1 MHLVQSPVNLIV
13 KHDNKAIQN
22 ATNHINSM
30 YLNSKYWISASEIGI
45 THQWPHTQKRQRPSP
60 LPQSAEK
67 NNESYF
73 NRRNR
78 RHVRRILHTTH
89 PASAGFVGGMLEGG
103 LAPLLQLVGFV
114 DKLRRP
120 HEKTVRASPFYGVQ
134 PAYAGESGSSLS
146 PHIHCR
152 KIRLCFLHLDG
163 DWR

>member
-1 MHLVQSPVNLIV
+1 MHLVQSSVNLIV
-13 KHDNKAIQN
+13 KHDNKTIQN

-30 YLNSKYWISASEIGI
+30 YLNSKYWISTSEIGI

-78 RHVRRILHTTH
+78 RHVRRFLHTTN

-103 LAPLLQLVGFV
+103 LAPLLQLVDFV
-114 DKLRRP
+114 DKLRQRP
-120 HEKTVRASPFYGVQ
+120 SPLPF
-134 PAYAGESGSSLS
+134 
-146 PHIHCR
+146 R
-152 KIRLCFLHLDG
+152 FIRLYGGRWAPLPPACPAAPAGCRGGLSA
-163 DWR
+163 